1 MDGMYQIDHIDAF
14 KNAISKGLNI
24 PTDFMYVYSKD
35 NKDYF
40 KNIMDRKY
48 INFENDSTNKNKG
61 NKQND

>member
-1 MDGMYQIDHIDAF
+1 MYQIDHKDAF
-14 KNAISKGLNI
+14 ENAISKGLNI

-48 INFENDSTNKNKG
+48 INFENDSTNKPN
-61 NKQND
+61 Q